1 MRNLILVIALL
12 AGSNLLASSLFGLG
26 DGEALYY
33 CYSQNLSLSYLDHP
47 PLIGWLI
54 FLSTSLFGANVLAVR
69 LVSIAMMILSAVFT
83 YLLTRDM
90 FGSRAAAWSPLL
102 LLATP
107 IFSVGLIAAA
117 PDAPL
122 AAIWPLFA
130 WQLYRALVDKG
141 DTGWTRFGRPTMLG
155 LLIGLAFLAKY
166 TGVCLVATAVIVLGS
181 RSGRVWLKRPGVWI
195 GALVAAATVLPV
207 VVWNLQN
214 EWAGVFHRLVWTQAG
229 AGFSLRNVGALIGGQ
244 LLYVGPIVL
253 PLLVWSIFYL
263 LKKQDNRVP
272 GWVLLAASLPVF
284 GVTYPL
290 VLWSD
295 VAEPHWPGV
304 GYMPL
309 FAAAA
314 GLVVDRARA
323 TSVAKV
329 AVGFGCV
336 VVVALHLAVGTP
348 LLPVLLPEESY
359 RPEYDLGNELRGWP
373 EVAETIRAIDNDG
386 MPVVSGFYTQCSQ
399 LTFALNRPGDP
410 EVRCVSPEIDDF
422 DMWHGTFVLP
432 PKGAIFVTDNRF
444 DHNPEELV
452 SGARIR
458 GSPLVVEITRGGR
471 WVRRFKIYTLIP
483 STM

>member
-1 MRNLILVIALL
+1 MRNLVLVALLL

-33 CYSQNLSLSYLDHP
+33 AYSQNLALSYLDHP

-54 FLSTSLFGANVLAVR
+54 FISTHLLGSHVIAVR
-69 LVSIAMMILSAVFT
+69 LVSLGMMILSAVFT

-122 AAIWPLFA
+122 AAIWPLFT

-141 DTGWTRFGRPTMLG
+141 DTVWTRFGRPILLG
-155 LLIGLAFLAKY
+155 LLIGFAFLAKY
-166 TGVCLVATAVIVLGS
+166 TGVCLVVTVVIVLGS
-181 RSGRVWLKRPGVWI
+181 RPGRGWLKRPGIWI
-195 GALVAAATVLPV
+195 GSLVTVATVLPV
-207 VVWNLQN
+207 VMWNHQHGWVGLL
-214 EWAGVFHRLVWTQAG
+214 HRFVWTQAG
-229 AGFSLRNVGALIGGQ
+229 AGFSLRNAGALLGGQ
-244 LLYVGPIVL
+244 LAYVGPIVL

-263 LKKQDNRVP
+263 LKKRDNRISTL
-272 GWVLLAASLPVF
+272 VLLAASIPVF
-284 GVTYPL
+284 AVTYPL

-314 GLVVDRARA
+314 ALVADRARA
-323 TSVAKV
+323 RAMAKV
-329 AVGFGCV
+329 AVGLGCV
-336 VVVALHLAVGTP
+336 VLVALHIAVATP
-348 LLPVLLPEESY
+348 LLPVAMSEDSY

-373 EVAETIRAIDNDG
+373 EVAEAIRAMNDNNL
-386 MPVVSGFYTQCSQ
+386 PVISGFYTQCSQ
-399 LTFALNRPGDP
+399 LAFALHRPGDP
-410 EVRCVSPEIDDF
+410 EVRCASPETDDF
-422 DMWHGTFVLP
+422 DIWHGAFVLP
-432 PKGAIFVTDNRF
+432 EEGALFVTDNRF
-444 DHNPEELV
+444 DHDPKELV
-452 SGARIR
+452 PGARVR
-458 GSPLVVEITRGGR
+458 GSPVVVEITRGGR
-471 WVRRFKIYTLIP
+471 WVRRFKLYTLVP
-483 STM
+483 SS